1 MGSGKWIGRRSSD
14 VAGESESPVTRGRF
28 QAVTAAHNSARASK
42 VPAGAAWGTP
52 GIPEQAAPV
61 QGPRSCGEP
70 FGAAGRPDSPLN
82 WTNNDSMIA
91 ECWARD
97 ARETTSC
104 KQLALAVED
113 EASTIATAAKT
124 APARTANQRSRA
136 RDLVIVLDSS
146 NESPFRKSASSN
158 GEGADQH
165 SLRP

>member
-1 MGSGKWIGRRSSD
+1 M
-14 VAGESESPVTRGRF
+14 VGETESPVTRGRV
-28 QAVTAAHNSARASK
+28 QAVTAAHNSARASRA
-42 VPAGAAWGTP
+42 PAGAAWGTP

-70 FGAAGRPDSPLN
+70 FGATGRPDPSPN

-91 ECWARD
+91 ACWARE

-113 EASTIATAAKT
+113 EASTIATTART

-136 RDLVIVLDSS
+136 RDLVIVLGSS

-165 SLRP
+165 SLKP